1 MKIDL
6 HTHIL
11 PREWPD
17 LDAKYGYAGFVRLDH
32 YKPCCARMM
41 IGDRVFREITDNVW
55 DPKRRIEEMDRE
67 KVSMQV
73 LSTVPVM
80 FSYWAKPHD
89 ALDLSRRLN
98 DHIAKVV
105 RDHPKR
111 FAGLATIPL
120 QDPDLAAQELE
131 RCVRELGLRGAQIGT
146 HVDANRHSGRIDT
159 LNLDNASLQPVWSAA
174 EQLNAAIFVHPW
186 DMMGKERMPRYWLP
200 WLVGM
205 PAEVSLAICS
215 MIFGGVFERLPRLR
229 VAFAHGGGSFPGTIG
244 RIEHGFEVRPDL
256 CAVANP
262 VNPRRYLGRFYLDS
276 LVHDADALRMLLRL
290 VGAERVALGSD
301 YPFPLG
307 EEQPGRLIESLPELT
322 AEQRQRLLAGT
333 AREFLGRDSAG
344 GESRPGYNPDDK
356 EGAMKGLEGW
366 RTIHY
371 TEMPGAQPNSPL
383 YQEDQTFRRELPR
396 LLAEG
401 QVGKWA

>member
-17 LDAKYGYAGFVRLDH
+17 LDAKYGYGGFVRLDH

-55 DPKRRIEEMDRE
+55 DPKRRIEECDRE
-67 KVSMQV
+67 RISMQV

-80 FSYWAKPHD
+80 FSYWAKPAD

-105 RDHPKR
+105 RNHPKR

-120 QDPDLAAQELE
+120 QDPDLAAIELE

-146 HVDANRHSGRIDT
+146 HVDANPHSGRVDT
-159 LNLDNASLQPVWSAA
+159 LNLDNASFQPVWSAA
-174 EQLNAAIFVHPW
+174 EQLGAAIFVHPW
-186 DMMGKERMPRYWLP
+186 DMFGKERMPKYWLP

-205 PAEVSLAICS
+205 PAETSLAICS
-215 MIFGGVFERLPRLR
+215 MIFGGVFDRFPKLR
-229 VAFAHGGGSFPGTIG
+229 VAFAHGGGAFPFTIG
-244 RIEHGFEVRPDL
+244 RIEHAFHVRPDL
-256 CAVANP
+256 VSTENKT
-262 VNPRRYLGRFYLDS
+262 NPRKYLARFYHREVIPARFYVDS
-276 LVHDADALRMLLRL
+276 LVHDAGALRMLLNL
-290 VGAERVALGSD
+290 FGARRVALGSD

-307 EEQPGRLIESLPELT
+307 EAHPGELIQSMKELSAKDKSRLFS
-322 AEQRQRLLAGT
+322 GT
-333 AREFLGRDSAG
+333 AREFLGMDS
-344 GESRPGYNPDDK
+344 SREEHRGHK
-356 EGAMKGLEGW
+356 
-366 RTIHY
+366 
-371 TEMPGAQPNSPL
+371 
-383 YQEDQTFRRELPR
+383 
-396 LLAEG
+396 
-401 QVGKWA
+401 